1 MVSSKIN
8 DKFDEWYLSNLSL
21 IARETMQLL
30 VNHQLIPTAIQ
41 PKTISLE
48 QICYKKSQGIASN
61 FIALS
66 SFFDIKKQ
74 RLKTIHKKCIV
85 MQIEKS
91 NNK

>member
-1 MVSSKIN
+1 MVSSEIN

-48 QICYKKSQGIASN
+48 QI
-61 FIALS
+61 
-66 SFFDIKKQ
+66 
-74 RLKTIHKKCIV
+74 
-85 MQIEKS
+85 
-91 NNK
+91 